1 MSPILNLLYFLI
13 IYCVISTGRQVA
25 NDLAYLLKRFMAETT
40 TAKEL
45 QHVNTE
51 FTRLSLHLE
60 LCLLS
65 HDIAVE
71 KVEVDQSFCD
81 MITTVREALSS
92 GKRIEDERLDEM
104 MNNIAAIR

>member
-1 MSPILNLLYFLI
+1 M
-13 IYCVISTGRQVA
+13 RQVA
-25 NDLAYLLKRFMAETT
+25 EDLAYLLKRFMVRTSTT
-40 TAKEL
+40 KEL

-51 FTRLSLHLE
+51 FSRLSLHLE

-65 HDIAVE
+65 HDVTVE

-81 MITTVREALSS
+81 MITTVREELSS

>member
-1 MSPILNLLYFLI
+1 M
-13 IYCVISTGRQVA
+13 REVA
-25 NDLAYLLKRFMAETT
+25 NDLAYLLERFMKGTS

-51 FTRLSLHLE
+51 FSRLSLQLE

-65 HDIAVE
+65 HDVTVE

-81 MITTVREALSS
+81 MITTVREELSS

-104 MNNIAAIR
+104 MNNLAAIR

>member
-25 NDLAYLLKRFMAETT
+25 NDLAYLLKRFMAETST
-40 TAKEL
+40 TKEL

-71 KVEVDQSFCD
+71 KVL
-81 MITTVREALSS
+81 ITTVREALSS

>member
-1 MSPILNLLYFLI
+1 MIYF
-13 IYCVISTGRQVA
+13 VISTVHQVA
-25 NDLAYLLKRFMAETT
+25 KDLAYLKKRFMAGTSTT
-40 TAKEL
+40 KEL

-51 FTRLSLHLE
+51 FSRLSLHLE

-92 GKRIEDERLDEM
+92 GKRIEDERFDEM